1 MATPDAKSTDWICQ
15 TPRRLDGHRM
25 KVGMAKA
32 YRVAPP
38 AVESLRVE
46 TNIVDAKEAAPE
58 SEAGR
63 R

>member
-1 MATPDAKSTDWICQ
+1 
-15 TPRRLDGHRM
+15 M

-38 AVESLRVE
+38 AVECLKVE

-63 R
+63 RQTGWALSQGFEEHLCIGLITAPL